1 MEEPNAKFDCKST
14 KISKRDSDAMPSTF
28 GVEGQRIDQYGISKF
43 TLMNQKRGMEKFH
56 CGSREKD
63 IMGKDVG
70 TFTRLRT
77 NVAGVGAPS
86 TFALLPKLRSDT
98 KEVKKRTRKLPR
110 RRKE

>member
-1 MEEPNAKFDCKST
+1 MEEPNVKFDCKST

-28 GVEGQRIDQYGISKF
+28 GCRRTENRPIWDFQVP
-43 TLMNQKRGMEKFH
+43 LMNQKRGMEKLH

-63 IMGKDVG
+63 IMGKDVE

-98 KEVKKRTRKLPR
+98 KEVEKRTRKLPR